1 MSKIWLA
8 VTVAAVAA
16 AAPRDDCRGGE
27 YATENGLD
35 GVKCL
40 PCPAGRFSLGP
51 SDPAAALAIEERPFA
66 QPCLA
71 CPRGRDSST
80 GATACVDGVGAKAAT
95 AAAAATAAG
104 AGVGAGAGAGVGASE
119 GEGAGEGE
127 GEGAKLEA
135 EREVADRGEG
145 TGCSAGFFK
154 AKGGFV
160 VKCLACP
167 AGRYS
172 LGAAED
178 AAPSQQLH
186 RGIDE
191 AEAMRATA
199 AAVKASGGTYA
210 QVRAI
215 EKAADG
221 FLTPCTAC
229 PAGRYGKGASVS
241 AACDGACPAGRW
253 SSEGAAAREEH
264 CALSAD
270 PARAAQELAELTGIR
285 MAIVKAKA
293 KARAKAGAEAK
304 AAGGEAAAANPIAER
319 PNPTADLLHDD
330 DFFARKVTR
339 QAVAAD
345 ETEFDWPRKFL
356 RNGRGGGAAAAGGSA
371 AGYVVGAAAA
381 AAILLAV
388 RLVVDAFRGGA
399 GAKARRSRAH
409 GATAHGATTHL
420 QRHDSDL
427 ASGSVQLSTLEEAQA
442 LVVDEAGRG
451 RTSPWQDS
459 SSEDEGSLPLSAALA
474 LARDVRST
482 TRRRSSSGFPMA
494 DE

>member
-1 MSKIWLA
+1 MPLWVVI
-8 VTVAAVAA
+8 TAA
-16 AAPRDDCRGGE
+16 AALVDCRGGE

-35 GVKCL
+35 GIKCL
-40 PCPAGRFSLGP
+40 PCPSGRFSLGP
-51 SDPAAALAIEERPFA
+51 SAPAEALAEEEIPFA

-71 CPRGRDSST
+71 CPRGRDSSA
-80 GATACVDGVGAKAAT
+80 GATACVDGAGAN
-95 AAAAATAAG
+95 AAAAAAAAAFATTAGG
-104 AGVGAGAGAGVGASE
+104 AFA
-119 GEGAGEGE
+119 GAGEGE
-127 GEGAKLEA
+127 SEGESEGAKLEA

-154 AKGGFV
+154 ERGGFV

-178 AAPSQQLH
+178 AAPTQQLH
-186 RGIDE
+186 RGMEE

-199 AAVKASGGTYA
+199 AAVKASGGTDA

-221 FLTPCTAC
+221 FLTPCAAC

-293 KARAKAGAEAK
+293 EARAKAGAEAQ

-319 PNPTADLLHDD
+319 PNQTADLLHDD
-330 DFFARKVTR
+330 DFFARKVAR
-339 QAVAAD
+339 QAGGGPESGA
-345 ETEFDWPRKFL
+345 EKEFDWPRKFL

-399 GAKARRSRAH
+399 GAKARRSRAP
-409 GATAHGATTHL
+409 GATTHL